1 MAGHLNFRQEN
12 ITGATDAADPEAISE
27 NLAFAGFVCV
37 NWLMKEK
44 FLDLQSP
51 VGKRRVNVCFRS
63 DCGYANKNQE
73 CR

>member
-1 MAGHLNFRQEN
+1 VSEL

-27 NLAFAGFVCV
+27 SLAFAGFVCV

-51 VGKRRVNVCFRS
+51 VGKKEGKCLFQIRLRIC
-63 DCGYANKNQE
+63 
-73 CR
+73 